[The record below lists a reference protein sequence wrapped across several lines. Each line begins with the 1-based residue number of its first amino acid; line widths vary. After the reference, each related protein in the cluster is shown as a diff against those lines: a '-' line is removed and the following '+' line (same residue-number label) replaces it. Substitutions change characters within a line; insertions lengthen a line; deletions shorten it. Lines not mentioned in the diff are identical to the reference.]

1 MTKSKAISMIPARI
15 GSTRLEIK
23 NLPNRHSDS
32 SYFAVDR
39 VEVVVGIASS
49 LTYESAARGNKTAFF
64 LQYLPFQI
72 LEVYVMDILKK
83 FLIQDHTGPIYRIQI
98 ILKGYRI
105 IYLKSARKNSVESW
119 SLTNFRG
126 NQLMIQVILSSK
138 KFLIRN

>member
-1 MTKSKAISMIPARI
+1 MTKSKAIAMIPARI

-64 LQYLPFQI
+64 YSTF
-72 LEVYVMDILKK
+72 
-83 FLIQDHTGPIYRIQI
+83 H
-98 ILKGYRI
+98 
-105 IYLKSARKNSVESW
+105 
-119 SLTNFRG
+119 FRYWRCT
-126 NQLMIQVILSSK
+126 LWIS
-138 KFLIRN
+138 